1 MDGKYFVVS
10 SYKTINYIK
19 SSSRYYKTNL
29 GFSVSIDMGDDKVVS
44 DKDRFA
50 FAWQG
55 SKGNPIF
62 SSGEIGNVH
71 FYVDHSQKEPH
82 LICVHNFEEFI
93 FELDT
98 IYIKEKGMD
107 SFIGKMIKQVDEKF
121 KTPENENSSS
131 TLPNTPEVLPQGN
144 SEKLFKNPGQVR
156 YEDVQEYLR
165 SKNLRKI

>member
-29 GFSVSIDMGDDKVVS
+29 GFSVSIDVGDDKVVS

-71 FYVDHSQKEPH
+71 FYVDHSQKDPH

-121 KTPENENSSS
+121 KTPEDENSSS
-131 TLPNTPEVLPQGN
+131 PSQNTPEVLLQGN

-165 SKNLRKI
+165 SKNLRRI

>member
-10 SYKTINYIK
+10 SYKTINNIK
-19 SSSRYYKTNL
+19 NSSRYYKTNL

-55 SKGNPIF
+55 SKGNSIF

-71 FYVDHSQKEPH
+71 FYVDHSQKDPH

-93 FELDT
+93 FDLDT
-98 IYIKEKGMD
+98 FYIKEKGMD
-107 SFIGKMIKQVDEKF
+107 SFIGKMIKEVDEKF
-121 KTPENENSSS
+121 RTPKDENSSS
-131 TLPNTPEVLPQGN
+131 ALENIPEVLPHGN

-165 SKNLRKI
+165 SKNLRRI